1 MHRRGFL
8 SLFASVPF
16 LQGGADVRQSNA
28 GRVLGADEGELV
40 LIGSRQSPVRVKVDS
55 NGGQSTRLG
64 MITEHLA
71 PRTGVPVHR
80 HLAEDEIIFIHQG
93 EGTATLGE
101 DQHLV
106 KAGATVFVPKETW
119 HGLQN
124 TGSETLIMLAIY
136 APAGFEGYFRE
147 IGNAPG
153 AAPRG
158 TRSQVEA
165 REIDRRFRIEY
176 R

>member
-8 SLFASVPF
+8 SLFAGVPF
-16 LQGGADVRQSNA
+16 LQGRTPVRGSSALQ
-28 GRVLGADEGELV
+28 VLGANEGELV
-40 LIGSRQSPVRVKVDS
+40 LIGARQSPVRVKVDS
-55 NGGQSTRLG
+55 SGGQTKRLG
-64 MITEHLA
+64 MITEDLA
-71 PRTGVPVHR
+71 PGTGVPVHR

-93 EGTATLGE
+93 QGTATLGA
-101 DQHLV
+101 DQYPV

-124 TGSETLIMLAIY
+124 TGNDTLIMLAIY
-136 APAGFEGYFRE
+136 APGGFEGYFRE
-147 IGNAPG
+147 IGNKPG
-153 AAPRG
+153 VEPRG
-158 TRSQVEA
+158 ARSDIAA